1 MDPVSAGLQLVTS
14 LNTIINTLLNKAST
28 EEIDKLLQSH
38 INHRDRVLNF
48 IDSLAEKTLHIK
60 PPAAAGFVSSVQLT
74 K

>member
-14 LNTIINTLLNKAST
+14 LNTIINTLLNKASSD
-28 EEIDKLLQSH
+28 EIDKLLQSH

-60 PPAAAGFVSSVQLT
+60 PPVATGLT
-74 K
+74 GTVK